1 MAEIKSKLPI
11 EIVGIKTKSTSQ
23 GGIMY
28 TIDNGQDHKITPVL
42 PGKVTKIDGD
52 EVYVS
57 HKEYIKEDYVSIYV
71 IDGDIKVEKGDEVT
85 QLTTIG
91 VTDEEIEL
99 KIKYNGSFIDAKS
112 FIGKT
117 FNQSRGVTL
126 SAKERARCIVKNL
139 VGIPQTALG
148 YKKENDPCAF
158 YKDEEEPTEP
168 TEPGDDVEDAEP
180 KDDEVKKDNDWSFFD
195 DDNDG
200 EEDDDDNLLGST
212 AKMLGGGVNE
222 QLNEEISRI
231 KELLNL

>member
-1 MAEIKSKLPI
+1 M
-11 EIVGIKTKSTSQ
+11 
-23 GGIMY
+23 
-28 TIDNGQDHKITPVL
+28 
-42 PGKVTKIDGD
+42 
-52 EVYVS
+52 
-57 HKEYIKEDYVSIYV
+57 
-71 IDGDIKVEKGDEVT
+71 
-85 QLTTIG
+85 
-91 VTDEEIEL
+91 
-99 KIKYNGSFIDAKS
+99 
-112 FIGKT
+112 
-117 FNQSRGVTL
+117 TL

>member
-71 IDGDIKVEKGDEVT
+71 IDGDIKVEKGDEVS

-117 FNQSRGVTL
+117 FNQSKGVTL

-158 YKDEEEPTEP
+158 YKDKEEPTEP
-168 TEPGDDVEDAEP
+168 DDDDDDVEDVEP
-180 KDDEVKKDNDWSFFD
+180 KDDDWDFFKDD
-195 DDNDG
+195 
-200 EEDDDDNLLGST
+200 EEDGDDEESLLGT
-212 AKMLGGGVNE
+212 GTKMLGGE
-222 QLNEEISRI
+222 TTEKLNEEILRI
-231 KELLNL
+231 KELLRI

>member
-11 EIVGIKTKSTSQ
+11 EIVGIKTKSTSE

-71 IDGDIKVEKGDEVT
+71 IDGDIKVEKGDEVS

-117 FNQSRGVTL
+117 FNQSKGITL

-158 YKDEEEPTEP
+158 YNNSEEPTEP
-168 TEPGDDVEDAEP
+168 DDDVEDEEP
-180 KDDEVKKDNDWSFFD
+180 KDDDVKKDNGWSFFD

-200 EEDDDDNLLGST
+200 EEDDDNLLGNAT
-212 AKMLGGGVNE
+212 KMLGGGVNE

-231 KELLNL
+231 KELLRL

>member
-71 IDGDIKVEKGDEVT
+71 IDGDIKVEKGDEVS

-117 FNQSRGVTL
+117 FNQSKGVTL

-158 YKDEEEPTEP
+158 YKDKEEPTEP
-168 TEPGDDVEDAEP
+168 DDDVEDEEP
-180 KDDEVKKDNDWSFFD
+180 KDDDVKKDDNWSFFD
-195 DDNDG
+195 DDND
-200 EEDDDDNLLGST
+200 EEEDDDNLLGNAT
-212 AKMLGGGVNE
+212 KMLGGGVNE

-231 KELLNL
+231 KELLRL

>member
-1 MAEIKSKLPI
+1 MAEIKSRLPI
-11 EIVGIKTKSTSQ
+11 EIVGIKTKSTSE

-71 IDGDIKVEKGDEVT
+71 IDGDIKVEKGDEVS

-117 FNQSRGVTL
+117 FNQSKGITL

-158 YKDEEEPTEP
+158 YNNSEEPTEP
-168 TEPGDDVEDAEP
+168 DDDVEDEEP
-180 KDDEVKKDNDWSFFD
+180 KDDEVKKDNGWSFFD

-200 EEDDDDNLLGST
+200 EEDDDNLLGNAT
-212 AKMLGGGVNE
+212 KMLGGGVNE

-231 KELLNL
+231 KELLRL

>member
-1 MAEIKSKLPI
+1 MAEIKSRLPI
-11 EIVGIKTKSTSQ
+11 EIVGIKTKSTSE

-71 IDGDIKVEKGDEVT
+71 IDGKIKVEKGDEVLQST
-85 QLTTIG
+85 VIG

-117 FNQSRGVTL
+117 FNQSKGVTL

-158 YKDEEEPTEP
+158 YNNSEEPTEP
-168 TEPGDDVEDAEP
+168 DDDVEDEEP
-180 KDDEVKKDNDWSFFD
+180 KDDDVKKDNGWSFFD

-200 EEDDDDNLLGST
+200 EEDDDNLLGNAT
-212 AKMLGGGVNE
+212 KMLGGGVNE

-231 KELLNL
+231 KELLRI

>member
-71 IDGDIKVEKGDEVT
+71 IDGDIKVEKGDEVS

-117 FNQSRGVTL
+117 FNQSKGITL

-158 YKDEEEPTEP
+158 YNNSEEPTEP
-168 TEPGDDVEDAEP
+168 DDDVEDEEP
-180 KDDEVKKDNDWSFFD
+180 KDDEVKKDNGWSFFD

-200 EEDDDDNLLGST
+200 EEDDDNLLGNAT
-212 AKMLGGGVNE
+212 KMLGGGVNE

-231 KELLNL
+231 KELLRL

>member
-1 MAEIKSKLPI
+1 M
-11 EIVGIKTKSTSQ
+11 
-23 GGIMY
+23 
-28 TIDNGQDHKITPVL
+28 
-42 PGKVTKIDGD
+42 
-52 EVYVS
+52 S

-71 IDGDIKVEKGDEVT
+71 IDGDIKVEKGDEVS

-117 FNQSRGVTL
+117 FNQSKGVTL

-158 YKDEEEPTEP
+158 YKDKEEPTEP
-168 TEPGDDVEDAEP
+168 DDDVEDEEP
-180 KDDEVKKDNDWSFFD
+180 KDDDVKKDNGWSFFD

-200 EEDDDDNLLGST
+200 EEDDDNLLGNAT
-212 AKMLGGGVNE
+212 KMLGGGVNE

-231 KELLNL
+231 KELLRL

>member
-71 IDGDIKVEKGDEVT
+71 IDGKIKVEKGDEVLQST
-85 QLTTIG
+85 VIG

-117 FNQSRGVTL
+117 FNQSKGVTL

-158 YKDEEEPTEP
+158 YNNSEEPSA
-168 TEPGDDVEDAEP
+168 DVEDKEP
-180 KDDEVKKDNDWSFFD
+180 KDDEVKKDDNWSFFD
-195 DDNDG
+195 DDNDE
-200 EEDDDDNLLGST
+200 EEDNDNFLGNAT
-212 AKMLGGGVNE
+212 KMLGGGVNE

-231 KELLNL
+231 KELLRL

>member
-1 MAEIKSKLPI
+1 MAEIKSRLPI
-11 EIVGIKTKSTSQ
+11 EIVGIKTKSTSE

-71 IDGDIKVEKGDEVT
+71 IDGDIKVEKGDEVS

-117 FNQSRGVTL
+117 FNQSKGVTL

-158 YKDEEEPTEP
+158 YKDKEEPTEP
-168 TEPGDDVEDAEP
+168 DDDVEDEEP
-180 KDDEVKKDNDWSFFD
+180 KDDDVKKDNGWSFFD

-200 EEDDDDNLLGST
+200 EEDDDNLLGNAT
-212 AKMLGGGVNE
+212 KMLGGGVNE

-231 KELLNL
+231 KELLRL

>member
-1 MAEIKSKLPI
+1 MAEIKSRLPI
-11 EIVGIKTKSTSQ
+11 EIVGIKTKSTSE

-57 HKEYIKEDYVSIYV
+57 HKEYIKEDYVSIYI
-71 IDGDIKVEKGDEVT
+71 IDGKIKVEKGDEVLQST
-85 QLTTIG
+85 VIG

-117 FNQSRGVTL
+117 FNQSKGITL

-158 YKDEEEPTEP
+158 YNNSEEPTEP
-168 TEPGDDVEDAEP
+168 DDDVEDEEP
-180 KDDEVKKDNDWSFFD
+180 KDDEVKKDNGWSFFD

-200 EEDDDDNLLGST
+200 EEDDDNLLGNAT
-212 AKMLGGGVNE
+212 KMLGGGVNE
-222 QLNEEISRI
+222 QLNEEILRI
-231 KELLNL
+231 KELLRI

>member
-71 IDGDIKVEKGDEVT
+71 IDGDIKVEKGDEVS

-117 FNQSRGVTL
+117 FNQSKGITL

-158 YKDEEEPTEP
+158 YNNSEEPTEP
-168 TEPGDDVEDAEP
+168 DDDVEDEEP
-180 KDDEVKKDNDWSFFD
+180 KDDDVKKDNGWSFFD

-200 EEDDDDNLLGST
+200 EEDDDNLLGNAT
-212 AKMLGGGVNE
+212 KMLGGGVNE

-231 KELLNL
+231 KELLRL

>member
-11 EIVGIKTKSTSQ
+11 EIVGIKTKSTSE

-71 IDGDIKVEKGDEVT
+71 IDGDIKVEKGDEVS

-117 FNQSRGVTL
+117 FNQSKGITL

-158 YKDEEEPTEP
+158 YNNSEEPTEP
-168 TEPGDDVEDAEP
+168 DDDVEDEEP
-180 KDDEVKKDNDWSFFD
+180 KDDEVKKDNGWSFFD

-200 EEDDDDNLLGST
+200 EEDDDNLLGNAT
-212 AKMLGGGVNE
+212 KMLGGGVNE

-231 KELLNL
+231 KELLRL

>member
-11 EIVGIKTKSTSQ
+11 EIVGIKTKSTSE

-28 TIDNGQDHKITPVL
+28 MVDNGQDHRITPVL
-42 PGKVTKIDGD
+42 PGRVTKIDGD
-52 EVYVS
+52 EVYIS

-71 IDGDIKVEKGDEVT
+71 IDGKIEVKKGQEVL
-85 QLTTIG
+85 QSTTIG
-91 VTDEEIEL
+91 VTDEEVEL
-99 KIKYNGSFIDAKS
+99 KIKHKGSFIDAKS

-117 FNQSRGVTL
+117 FNQSKGVTM

-139 VGIPQTALG
+139 VGVPQTALG
-148 YKKENDPCAF
+148 YKKEDDPCAF

-168 TEPGDDVEDAEP
+168 DDDVEDAEP

-195 DDNDG
+195 DDNDD
-200 EEDDDDNLLGST
+200 EEDDDDNLLGSA

-231 KELLNL
+231 KELLNI